1 MRKSVL
7 FVVLASFVAVYAN
20 DKAHN
25 HTAAPAHTMQ
35 HHQEMLD
42 TQTPLTPSQQML
54 NLMHEPMMKTPFL
67 EDDNLDL
74 NFISNM
80 IPHHQGAVDSSEFL
94 LKHSKNKQLRAI
106 ATQII
111 KTQQAEINEFEALIP
126 QLKQQKKLYSPKE
139 VTLFNQQAKQDME
152 TMHKDMS
159 NITLTKNINHD
170 FLADIPVAVP
180 SIVLYE
186 GSISIPD
193 TPFTPST
200 VVPPAQAEEFPLSVN
215 FLVCPSLVIPGNL
228 IGSTV
233 GQKSSLYCCKSFVYN
248 CVIPC
253 PVYQALVLSPF
264 ISSWLAILDEL
275 ILTVKL

>member
-170 FLADIPVAVP
+170 FLAGMIPHHQAAIKAAKQILVYTQNEQVKAIAQNIIKTQEHEV
-180 SIVLYE
+180 E
-186 GSISIPD
+186 
-193 TPFTPST
+193 TFT
-200 VVPPAQAEEFPLSVN
+200 ALLSK
-215 FLVCPSLVIPGNL
+215 IH
-228 IGSTV
+228 
-233 GQKSSLYCCKSFVYN
+233 
-248 CVIPC
+248 
-253 PVYQALVLSPF
+253 
-264 ISSWLAILDEL
+264 
-275 ILTVKL
+275 